1 MEQRPRPLPS
11 VLPSLLPGSLLRRSV
26 TSLLLTGILSGCAS
40 TLSTQVT
47 AFHPPEVSRQ
57 SLAGRTFVVRPA
69 ASQAPGPE
77 FDAYATSVRTALVD
91 KGLVAVDEP
100 AAELR
105 VRLAYSVGPGS
116 SPGSAGSTA
125 GVSVGSGFGLGGGSG
140 VMFGLGFPIATGGG
154 GSIHYRRDLRVTIER
169 AASASGE
176 PTRLYEAIAT
186 SEGRDPSLAP
196 VMPAMVQAL
205 FDEFPSPNGQ
215 TRVIKAPAP

>member
-1 MEQRPRPLPS
+1 MEQRPRHLPS
-11 VLPSLLPGSLLRRSV
+11 FLLRPALA
-26 TSLLLTGILSGCAS
+26 SLLLTLILSGCAS

-57 SLAGRTFVVRPA
+57 SLAGKTFVVLPVAGQA
-69 ASQAPGPE
+69 AGPE
-77 FDAYATSVRTALVD
+77 FETYAASVRTALID
-91 KGLVAVDEP
+91 KGLVAASEP

-116 SPGSAGSTA
+116 SAGPAGSTA

-140 VMFGLGFPIATGGG
+140 VMLGLGFPIATGGG
-154 GSIHYRRDLRVTIER
+154 GVNYRRDLRVTIER
-169 AASASGE
+169 AAPGSGE

-215 TRVIKAPAP
+215 TRVVKVPAP

>member
-1 MEQRPRPLPS
+1 MEQRPRQSPTFLS
-11 VLPSLLPGSLLRRSV
+11 RASL
-26 TSLLLTGILSGCAS
+26 TSLLLTIVLSGCAS

-57 SLAGRTFVVRPA
+57 SLAGKTFVVLPVA
-69 ASQAPGPE
+69 GQAVGPE
-77 FDAYATSVRTALVD
+77 FDTYAASVRTALID
-91 KGLVAVDEP
+91 KGLVAAGEP

-116 SPGSAGSTA
+116 SAGAAGSAA
-125 GVSVGSGFGLGGGSG
+125 GVSVGSGFGVGGGGG
-140 VMFGLGFPIATGGG
+140 VLLGLGFPIATGGG
-154 GSIHYRRDLRVTIER
+154 GINYRRDLRVTIER
-169 AASASGE
+169 AAAPGSSE

-215 TRVIKAPAP
+215 TRVVKVPAP